1 MYTTAKNIQI
11 VIALLKAHGIN
22 QIVISPGGTNA
33 PFIMGVQDDS
43 FFTCYSVVDERS
55 ALYFAIGIYSVTG
68 KPVAMC
74 CTSAQA
80 TRNYMPGLT
89 EAYYK
94 HVPILAITFSKHPQY
109 VGQDYMQAP
118 NQTSLPVDCVRK
130 SFALPYVSNE
140 HDKLQCERMANEA
153 MLEITHVIPAPIQ
166 LNIPMLDNELGVYDT
181 ERLPQVKVI
190 KRYSNVGDEVR
201 DLIVNKRILLVVGEN
216 RGEDIDREPLRR
228 FASANNVVIY
238 TNQLSN
244 LRNDFSIDA
253 DRLMLWTT
261 QEEFD
266 TLYCPD
272 IVITIGGQTG
282 DYPLYHRLSKS
293 KCHYEHWRIA
303 LDGAV
308 VDTYDHLTK
317 IFECSYDS
325 FFNAL
330 GVGDGDKS
338 YFDLLKS
345 TVDAYDTR
353 RELPLSNAYLAQ
365 QLHEKIP
372 EGSFVNYAILNSLR
386 IWNLFPLAHRCKC
399 FSNVAAFGIDGC
411 MSTFIGQST
420 QTQSL
425 CYLVIGDLAFFYDM
439 NALGIRHIGNNVRI
453 VLVNNAGG
461 MEFKYGVSN
470 ENRRSID
477 RYVAA
482 AGHFKD
488 AAGWAKTCGFDYF
501 TVRSKADFDGLI
513 GKIIHPSNAP
523 MFIEVFV
530 DEKDEDEAFSLL
542 RLTNQH
548 FKTSSNN
555 LTLSERFVGR
565 IKREFSKLTL

>member
-1 MYTTAKNIQI
+1 MYTTAKNVQI
-11 VIALLKAHGIN
+11 VIALLKEHGIN

-33 PFIMGVQDDS
+33 PFVMGVQDDP

-80 TRNYMPGLT
+80 TRNYLPGLT

-140 HDKLQCERMANEA
+140 HDRLQCERMANEA
-153 MLEITHVIPAPIQ
+153 MLEIVHTIPAPVQ
-166 LNIPMLDNELGVYDT
+166 LNIPMLDDELGVYDT
-181 ERLPQVKVI
+181 ETLPAVKVI
-190 KRYSNVGDEVR
+190 RRFLSVPAGVR
-201 DLIVNKRILLVVGEN
+201 DSLSGKRILVVVGEN
-216 RGEDIDREPLRR
+216 RGTDIDGEPLRR
-228 FASANNVVIY
+228 FAASHNVAIY

-244 LRNDFSIDA
+244 LRNEFSVDA
-253 DRLMLWTT
+253 NRMMLWMS

-266 TLYCPD
+266 ASYCPD

-293 KCHYEHWRIA
+293 RIPYEHWRIA
-303 LDGAV
+303 PDGAV

-317 IFECSYDS
+317 IFECGYNEFFSS
-325 FFNAL
+325 FA
-330 GVGDGDKS
+330 VGKGDKS
-338 YFDLLKS
+338 YLTLLKNV
-345 TVDAYDTR
+345 VDAYNANC
-353 RELPLSNAYLAQ
+353 ELPLSNAYLAQ
-365 QLHEKIP
+365 QLHDKIP

-386 IWNLFPLAHRCKC
+386 VWNLFPLVHRCKC

-420 QTQSL
+420 QTKAL
-425 CYLVIGDLAFFYDM
+425 CFLIVGDLSFLYDM
-439 NALGIRHIGNNVRI
+439 NSLGIRHIENNVRI
-453 VLVNNAGG
+453 ILVNNAGG
-461 MEFKYGVSN
+461 MEFKYGASN
-470 ENRRSID
+470 DSCRNID
-477 RYVAA
+477 RFIAA

-488 AAGWAKTCGFDYF
+488 ASGWAKTCGFDY
-501 TVRSKADFDGLI
+501 TAVRSKTEFAGLASKLI
-513 GKIIHPSNAP
+513 QPANAP
-523 MFIEVFV
+523 VLVEVFV
-530 DEKDEDEAFSLL
+530 DEKNEDAAFSIL
-542 RLTNQH
+542 RTTNQRH
-548 FKTSSNN
+548 AVSIDNR
-555 LTLSERFVGR
+555 TLPEKIVGR
-565 IKREFSKLTL
+565 IKREVKKLI